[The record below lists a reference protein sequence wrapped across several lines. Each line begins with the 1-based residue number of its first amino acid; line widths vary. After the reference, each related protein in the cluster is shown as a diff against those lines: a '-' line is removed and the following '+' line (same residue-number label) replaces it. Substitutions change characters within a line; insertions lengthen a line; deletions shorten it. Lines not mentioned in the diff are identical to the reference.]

1 MEKELYRNLRLYR
14 NVFEGGQS
22 KGSFIIQS
30 DGSMYP
36 ATQNKT
42 LWGTASASYIPQ
54 DFRLNPHVVT
64 SGTNILQLFP
74 NSPVQLPAFF
84 KLAKSPFNI
93 FAEAA
98 TMELVS
104 MMSGTTSFN
113 CPVSI
118 GPSEEVLYS
127 LLTPE
132 QKAQPAMGTLVFS
145 FLARNENLFTF
156 SKITKNESPTTSLS
170 EMWKTIDEFIY
181 SKQEEAGYTIDQMH
195 EIALLA
201 KQTVA
206 YQYLCRDMFGDV
218 DFSSRNAGMVYN
230 ENTGEMF
237 AAPQFDFGEALNI
250 LNTTKIKPL
259 QLESIE
265 MYPEFLR
272 TPERIAKIKEN
283 NQARIE
289 RRASSPSKL
298 AEIDTFAEQSQENM
312 MFICKRCPEV
322 ARLFLQDVANLK
334 STNPVPG
341 IVSKYAGEGNLI
353 TEEQGQMATEFIT
366 ARINVYEQRLTENL
380 QQYGPQIVTEQ
391 NETASSVEATTQGN
405 GVVDNSHFVVTVIEK
420 PNHQSDV
427 PTADTAHPEQ

>member
-1 MEKELYRNLRLYR
+1 MEKELYRSLKLYR
-14 NVFEGGQS
+14 NIFEGGQS
-22 KGSFIIQS
+22 KGSFIVQS

-54 DFRLNPHVVT
+54 KFRLNPHVIT
-64 SGTNILQLFP
+64 SGTSIIQLFP

-84 KLAKSPFNI
+84 KSAKEPFNI

-98 TMELVS
+98 TMELIS

-156 SKITKNESPTTSLS
+156 SKITKNESPTTNLS
-170 EMWKTIDEFIY
+170 EMWKTIDEFVR
-181 SKQEEAGYTIDQMH
+181 SKQYETGHSIDQMN
-195 EIALLA
+195 EIALQA

-230 ENTGEMF
+230 ENTGEIF

-259 QLESIE
+259 KLESIE
-265 MYPEFLR
+265 IYPEFLR

-289 RRASSPSKL
+289 RRASSPSQL
-298 AEIDTFAEQSQENM
+298 AEIDTFAEQSQNNM
-312 MFICKRCPEV
+312 VFICKRCPEV
-322 ARLFLQDVANLK
+322 ATLFLQDVANLK
-334 STNPVPG
+334 LANPVPE
-341 IVSKYAGEGNLI
+341 IVSKYAGEGNLL

-366 ARINVYEQRLTENL
+366 ARINVYEKRLTENL
-380 QQYGPQIVTEQ
+380 QQYRPKIVEEQTESD
-391 NETASSVEATTQGN
+391 TSVETTTQGN
-405 GVVDNSHFVVTVIEK
+405 EFVHDSHFVGTVIEK
-420 PNHQSDV
+420 PIFQSDT
-427 PTADTAHPEQ
+427 PTTTTPPQEQ